1 MTTYRI
7 TMQKVTDG
15 EPGEIT
21 DIIEFES
28 ETDAGIFAQ
37 IRALETAINAESKAA
52 SNDPVFSLFLL

>member
-1 MTTYRI
+1 
-7 TMQKVTDG
+7 MQKVTDG